1 MIIFDI
7 IFEARIFEYGSY
19 LSRVESH
26 ILRMGVDG
34 FSSLFL
40 RDMIAASEK
49 GSCPVAPDALQIWP
63 MDFY

>member
-40 RDMIAASEK
+40 RDMFVVLEVLLDKLKPNHRS
-49 GSCPVAPDALQIWP
+49 
-63 MDFY
+63 F